1 MKFLVL
7 NVYPF
12 NELEL
17 VKDTSEGYNTVH
29 YFKNRLFLQIVK
41 KNLSRIISTL
51 RTCTICI
58 YTILKKKSFAAQYV
72 IALDNKKS
80 LEETG
85 YIIMLSSI
93 IRYKYENKVLKD
105 LNKKIKNNNK

>member
-7 NVYPF
+7 NVYLF
-12 NELEL
+12 NELGL
-17 VKDTSEGYNTVH
+17 VKDTTGGYNTGN
-29 YFKNRLFLQIVK
+29 YFENRLFLQIVK
-41 KNLSRIISTL
+41 KNLSRMISTL

-58 YTILKKKSFAAQYV
+58 CTILKKKSFAAQYE
-72 IALDNKKS
+72 INSDNKKL

-93 IRYKYENKVLKD
+93 IRYEYEDKVLKD